1 VEYSPT
7 DQEGRLGGDP
17 RANVDITF
25 TSDVIRAAHDGAMPP
40 DTSAVRTLA
49 IIAHDGRKADLIA
62 FATWNRDA
70 LARFHLVA
78 TATTGQSLRH
88 KVGLVVDTVLSGP
101 MGGDAQ
107 IAAMVAEGRVS
118 AVLFF
123 VDPLSAH
130 PHDPDIRTLLRVC
143 NVHEVPIATNVAAAN
158 LFLTSSLLNQP
169 ETVIST
175 ERVHTRVPGG

>member
-1 VEYSPT
+1 MTPEPAT
-7 DQEGRLGGDP
+7 D
-17 RANVDITF
+17 
-25 TSDVIRAAHDGAMPP
+25 
-40 DTSAVRTLA
+40 RTLA
-49 IIAHDGRKADLIA
+49 VIAHDGRKADLIA

-70 LARFHLVA
+70 LARFKLVA
-78 TATTGQSLRH
+78 TATTGLFLRQ
-88 KVGLVVDTVLSGP
+88 KVGLAVDTVLSGP

-107 IAAMVAEGRVS
+107 IAANVAEGRVA

-158 LFLTSSLLNQP
+158 LFLTSSLLDEP
-169 ETVIST
+169 EVVVPPGPIL
-175 ERVHTRVPGG
+175 TRAPGA